1 MMNKVFDYMRDAAD
15 AAEPYV
21 RNAGEYAANTV
32 RYAGDCVR
40 KKKKQ
45 IKRRSFLVRLDGI
58 IQLMTNIVLMAA
70 ALIAL
75 FIAASEYLK
84 RDDI

>member
-32 RYAGDCVR
+32 RYAGDCV
-40 KKKKQ
+40 
-45 IKRRSFLVRLDGI
+45 
-58 IQLMTNIVLMAA
+58 AA

-75 FIAASEYLK
+75 VIAASEYIK
-84 RDDI
+84 RNDI